1 MELRKRGE
9 SVYLAAWTRRVGG
22 SATAT
27 ALQGMLLYIRVRKK
41 NREEEYS
48 LAGELAYAY

>member
-22 SATAT
+22 SATA
-27 ALQGMLLYIRVRKK
+27 LQGRLLYIRVRKK
-41 NREEEYS
+41 NRKEEYS
-48 LAGELAYAY
+48 LAGELADAY